1 MDVITNKC
9 CGIDVHQ
16 KKITVTTLIGEASEK
31 PKKLTQTFGTTTRE
45 LKLCGEWLSNQLI
58 EMVLMESTGQYWRPV
73 WQILETFGFR
83 MILCNPRIIKN
94 MPGKKTDQ
102 LDSEWIAELAR
113 FGLVAAS
120 FVPPRAIQELRESTR
135 TRKSLTQSG
144 TQIKNQIH
152 NILQRSNI
160 KLTSFVSNIFQGSG
174 LKLLNLLI
182 NGEVIN
188 PHSVSKCMHGRM
200 KASAQELVDALDGS
214 LSTNDRILLDIHLN
228 LLKYNQ
234 QAITRLESNI
244 EEQLIQFD
252 ELYLRLQE
260 IPGVS
265 KHIATIIIAE
275 IGPDVSPFP
284 DAAHLAS
291 WAGVC
296 PGNYQSAGVSKSSH
310 IRSGNVYLKTALVTA
325 ALGAKSQKDSGL
337 KDFFFRLRTRMG
349 AQKALV
355 ALSHKLIRIIYA
367 MLSKGST
374 YIEYKRDQQI
384 QHLLAS
390 NNK

>member
-16 KKITVTTLIGEASEK
+16 KKITVTTLVGDPTEK
-31 PKKLTQTFGTTTRE
+31 PRKLTQTFGTTTPE
-45 LKLCGEWLSNQLI
+45 LKTCGQWLSDQSI

-73 WQILETFGFR
+73 WQILETFGFK

-94 MPGKKTDQ
+94 IPGKKTDQ

-120 FVPPRAIQELRESTR
+120 FIPSRPIQELRELTR

-152 NILQRSNI
+152 NILQRANI
-160 KLTSFVSNIFQGSG
+160 KLTSFISDIFHGSG
-174 LKLLNLLI
+174 LKLLNLLL
-182 NGEVIN
+182 NGEVIT
-188 PHSVSKCMHGRM
+188 HQSVSQCMHGRL
-200 KASAQELVDALDGS
+200 KASPQELVAALDGS
-214 LSTNDRILLDIHLN
+214 LSANDRVLLDIQLD

-234 QAITRLESNI
+234 LAIAKLESNI
-244 EEQLIQFD
+244 EEQLTQFK

-296 PGNYQSAGVSKSSH
+296 PGNYESAGVSKSSH
-310 IRSGNVYLKTALVTA
+310 VRTGNVYLKTALVTA
-325 ALGAKSQKDSGL
+325 ALGAKKQNDSGL
-337 KDFFFRLRTRMG
+337 KDFFYRLRSRMG

-355 ALSHKLIRIIYA
+355 ALAHKLIRIIYA
-367 MLSKGST
+367 MLSNGST
-374 YIEYKRDQQI
+374 FVEYKRDQQMK
-384 QHLLAS
+384 HLLVS
-390 NNK
+390 NTK

>member
-16 KKITVTTLIGEASEK
+16 KKITITTLIGDPAEK
-31 PKKLTQTFGTTTRE
+31 PKKLTQTFGTTTPD
-45 LKLCGEWLSNQLI
+45 LKICGQWLADQAI

-73 WQILETFGFR
+73 WQILETFGFK

-94 MPGKKTDQ
+94 IPGKKTDQ

-120 FVPPRAIQELRESTR
+120 FIPPRPIQELRESTR
-135 TRKSLTQSG
+135 THKSLTQAG

-152 NILQRSNI
+152 NILQRSNT
-160 KLTSFVSNIFQGSG
+160 KLTSFISDIFQGSG

-182 NGEVIN
+182 NGEVITTE
-188 PHSVSKCMHGRM
+188 SVSKCMHPRLQ
-200 KASAQELVDALDGS
+200 ASPQELVAALDGS
-214 LSTNDRILLDIHLN
+214 LSANDRVLLDIQLD
-228 LLKYNQ
+228 LLKHNQ
-234 QAITRLESNI
+234 LAIARLEASI
-244 EEQLIQFD
+244 EEQLEPFQ

-265 KHIATIIIAE
+265 QHIATIIIAE
-275 IGPDVSPFP
+275 VGPDVSPFP

-296 PGNYQSAGVSKSSH
+296 PGNYESAGISKSSH
-310 IRSGNVYLKTALVTA
+310 VRSGNVYLKTALVTA
-325 ALGAKSQKDSGL
+325 ALGAKKQTNSGL
-337 KDFFFRLRTRMG
+337 KDFFFRLRTKMG

-355 ALSHKLIRIIYA
+355 ALAHKLIRIIYA
-367 MLSKGST
+367 MLSNNCSFRD
-374 YIEYKRDQQI
+374 YNRDQQM
-384 QHLLAS
+384 QYLLAS
-390 NNK
+390 N